1 MFRLE
6 DVARPRIWGMKPYS
20 SARDEFSGQASV
32 FLDANENPLL
42 TPYNR
47 YPDTLQ
53 GDLKRTISQVL
64 GFSTESIFL
73 GNGSDE
79 AIDLLLRVFCEPN
92 QDEILTLPPTYGMYA
107 VSAEINS
114 VRVKQVPLLADFQ
127 VDMQAVWAQITP
139 QTKIIFLC
147 SPNNPTGN
155 VLNSADVFTLL
166 QGFRGIVVIDEAY
179 IDFSAQ
185 DSWAGKLE
193 DFPQLVVL
201 RTFSKA
207 WGMAALRIGMAL
219 ACPRI
224 IALLNKVKPPY
235 NLNVLTQAH
244 LKHTLENNQ
253 TLPALVQTIIA
264 ERQRLATALQALSIV
279 ETVYP
284 SEANFLLVR
293 FRVEAKTI
301 YQALTQK
308 GIVVR
313 DRSTQIGCERC
324 LRITIGT
331 AEENSYLL
339 ATLHAL

>member
-1 MFRLE
+1 
-6 DVARPRIWGMKPYS
+6 
-20 SARDEFSGQASV
+20 
-32 FLDANENPLL
+32 
-42 TPYNR
+42 
-47 YPDTLQ
+47 
-53 GDLKRTISQVL
+53 
-64 GFSTESIFL
+64 
-73 GNGSDE
+73 
-79 AIDLLLRVFCEPN
+79 
-92 QDEILTLPPTYGMYA
+92 A

-114 VRVKQVPLLADFQ
+114 VQVKQVPLLADFQ
-127 VDMQAVWAQITP
+127 IDMQAVWAQITP

-155 VLNSADVFTLL
+155 ILNSTDVFALL

-185 DSWAGKLE
+185 ESWAGKLG

-207 WGMAALRIGMAL
+207 WGLAALRIGMAL

-253 TLPALVQTIIA
+253 TLPALVQTIIT
-264 ERQRLATALQALSIV
+264 EREKLAKALKTLSIV
-279 ETVYP
+279 ETVYA

-293 FRVEAKTI
+293 FRTEAKTV

-313 DRSTQIGCERC
+313 DRSTQISCERC
-324 LRITIGT
+324 LRITVGT
-331 AEENSYLL
+331 AEENNYLL
-339 ATLHAL
+339 AVLHEL

>member
-1 MFRLE
+1 
-6 DVARPRIWGMKPYS
+6 
-20 SARDEFSGQASV
+20 
-32 FLDANENPLL
+32 
-42 TPYNR
+42 
-47 YPDTLQ
+47 
-53 GDLKRTISQVL
+53 
-64 GFSTESIFL
+64 
-73 GNGSDE
+73 
-79 AIDLLLRVFCEPN
+79 
-92 QDEILTLPPTYGMYA
+92 
-107 VSAEINS
+107 
-114 VRVKQVPLLADFQ
+114 
-127 VDMQAVWAQITP
+127 
-139 QTKIIFLC
+139 
-147 SPNNPTGN
+147 
-155 VLNSADVFTLL
+155 
-166 QGFRGIVVIDEAY
+166 
-179 IDFSAQ
+179 
-185 DSWAGKLE
+185 
-193 DFPQLVVL
+193 
-201 RTFSKA
+201 
-207 WGMAALRIGMAL
+207 MAL